1 MFEPGERTTTV
12 AEQRQRIQSMLSQDN
27 QNIFVAELD
36 NQLVGFLGA
45 SGGRFQR
52 NRHSAYLVIGILQAF
67 AGQGLGTQFFQ
78 LLEDWALQHNL
89 HRLELTVM
97 CHNKQAV
104 HLYRKMGFG
113 IEGIKQDSLWVNGKY
128 VDEYYM
134 AKIPGQGRQ

>member
-1 MFEPGERTTTV
+1 MIIRSIRENDSENFLLLCNQLDQETQFMMFEPGERTTTV

-104 HLYRKMGFG
+104 HLY
-113 IEGIKQDSLWVNGKY
+113 
-128 VDEYYM
+128 
-134 AKIPGQGRQ
+134 